1 MTRLEKRGADGEYRN
16 VDRLFAMWQAVY
28 TDTNLPAQVD
38 AAGTY
43 TNAPG
48 ASEDA
53 TSGKTAVSNPNLF
66 LIFIL

>member
-1 MTRLEKRGADGEYRN
+1 MTGLEKRAADGEYRN

-53 TSGKTAVSNPNLF
+53 TSGKNAVSTRTCF
-66 LIFIL
+66 